1 MLHFQDQQLLDKAEK
16 GLQID
21 KRCSLFVQ
29 SMKYKKYKTE
39 AR

>member
-1 MLHFQDQQLLDKAEK
+1 MLHFQDQQFLDKAVK

-29 SMKYKKYKTE
+29 SIKYKKYKIET
-39 AR
+39 R